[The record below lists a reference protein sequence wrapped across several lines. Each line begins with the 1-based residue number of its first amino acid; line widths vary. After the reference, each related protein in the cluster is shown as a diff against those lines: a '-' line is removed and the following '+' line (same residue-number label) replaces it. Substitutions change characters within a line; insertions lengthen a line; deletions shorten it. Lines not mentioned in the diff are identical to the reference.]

1 MGEPMEP
8 KVIVMVTMLAM
19 PGTDGGNVHVQQFDS
34 PKSCIEA
41 ANIEANDPF
50 VQHVE
55 CAALNDGML
64 TLQFTPGLGKQTT
77 PQTNKSGRTPA
88 EYLPLG

>member
-1 MGEPMEP
+1 MEP

-55 CAALNDGML
+55 CAALEDGLL
-64 TLQFTPGLGKQTT
+64 TLQFGHGPHTQ
-77 PQTNKSGRTPA
+77 SGSETDDSDRTPA
-88 EYLPLG
+88 DYVPLG